1 MTVLTHGSP
10 RRAVAPRY
18 SRRVAIGGCYGGWLH
33 TPIAVRG
40 REGMRVSSV
49 VVLPGRD
56 TAAGRV
62 RLRDCQAVA
71 DRVGGLELR
80 FVDSELPEDEIVER
94 CRDAI
99 AIMPAGTRVLTPA
112 VVAKMP
118 RLRLIQTFSAGTEHL
133 DDAALADLGVAVANN
148 GGANAVAVA
157 EHAIAL
163 MFAVSRKLDVQ
174 IDSAKAG
181 TWMAGVSGDR
191 LEFHTLVGKRVGI
204 VGLGRI
210 GSRVAKRLAG
220 WECELVYHDV
230 LQFDDEYVQATGATR
245 VPLDEL
251 LESSEIVTLHVP
263 LDATTRHMLSE
274 GEFALMKPTA
284 ILVNT
289 CRGSVVDEAALITAL
304 EQGEIFGA
312 GLDVVENEPIAA
324 DNPLPHMA
332 NVVVT
337 PHLATRAVESEHNA
351 AENALTNVARLARG
365 EAPNWTVRPLPRGR
379 TSSQHDA
386 GREGGTSR

>member
-10 RRAVAPRY
+10 RRAIAPRY

-40 REGMRVSSV
+40 REGMGVSSV
-49 VVLPGRD
+49 VVLLGRD

-118 RLRLIQTFSAGTEHL
+118 RLCLIQTFSAGTEHL

-181 TWMAGVSGDR
+181 TWMARVSGDR
-191 LEFHTLVGKRVGI
+191 LEF
-204 VGLGRI
+204 
-210 GSRVAKRLAG
+210 
-220 WECELVYHDV
+220 
-230 LQFDDEYVQATGATR
+230 
-245 VPLDEL
+245 
-251 LESSEIVTLHVP
+251 
-263 LDATTRHMLSE
+263 
-274 GEFALMKPTA
+274 
-284 ILVNT
+284 
-289 CRGSVVDEAALITAL
+289 
-304 EQGEIFGA
+304 
-312 GLDVVENEPIAA
+312 
-324 DNPLPHMA
+324 PH
-332 NVVVT
+332 
-337 PHLATRAVESEHNA
+337 
-351 AENALTNVARLARG
+351 
-365 EAPNWTVRPLPRGR
+365 
-379 TSSQHDA
+379 A
-386 GREGGTSR
+386 GR